1 MNTPLNDLAIVG
13 LSGGEITLIMA
24 VLFFLLFGTALLFG
38 LIYLI
43 VRAIRPQPQ
52 PAVPPLPS
60 AALAENQRKKDAEHI
75 KLLSIFHFVFAGLA
89 LLGIAFLFLHYFMM
103 HTIFSNPALW
113 KTQKDMAP
121 PPQFIL
127 DVFVWFYVFMGA
139 AMVIAGAA
147 NVLSGVFLR
156 QKKHRVFSM
165 VIGGLNCLQIPF
177 GTALGVLT
185 IVVLSRDSVRE
196 LYAPTGS
203 RIPG

>member
-13 LSGGEITLIMA
+13 FSGGEITLIMA

-43 VRAIRPQPQ
+43 VRAMRPQLQ

-113 KTQKDMAP
+113 KTQKDMTP

-156 QKKHRVFSM
+156 QRKHRVFSM

-185 IVVLSRDSVRE
+185 IIVLSRDSVRE
-196 LYAPTGS
+196 LYAPTGL